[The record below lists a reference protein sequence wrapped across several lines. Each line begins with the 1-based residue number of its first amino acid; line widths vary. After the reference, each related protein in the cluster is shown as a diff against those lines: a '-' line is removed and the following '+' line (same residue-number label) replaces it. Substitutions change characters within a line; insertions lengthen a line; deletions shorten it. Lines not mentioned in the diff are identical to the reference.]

1 MVRDEKRTGAGVV
14 RRLHQAFNDRDRD
27 ALLDCLAQDVSWHVG
42 GVHPLAGTYEGRS
55 GLWEGFFDPM
65 WPSPARV
72 EGDDVREHGEYVVAF
87 ETAIHDFGEGECG
100 WETVEVFR
108 LDGGRVVERWEFTSG
123 QAELDR
129 FFTRGCAAA
138 GGTSEGAGSAVAL

>member
-1 MVRDEKRTGAGVV
+1 MVRDEEATGARVV
-14 RRLHQAFNDRDRD
+14 RTLHQAFNNRDRD
-27 ALLDCLAQDVSWHVG
+27 ALLGCLAQDVSWHVAG
-42 GVHPLAGTYEGRS
+42 DHPLAGTYEGRS

-72 EGDDVREHGEYVVAF
+72 ECNDVREHGEYMVAF
-87 ETAIHDFGEGECG
+87 ETAIHNFGEGERS

-129 FFTRGCAAA
+129 FLTRGCAAA
-138 GGTSEGAGSAVAL
+138 AGTSESAGRAVAL

>member
-1 MVRDEKRTGAGVV
+1 MEGDEKGTGAGVV

-27 ALLDCLAQDVSWHVG
+27 ALLGCLAQDVSWHVEG
-42 GVHPLAGTYEGRS
+42 DHPLAGTHDGRS
-55 GLWEGFFDPM
+55 ALWEGFFDPM

-72 EGDDVREHGEYVVAF
+72 EGNDVREHGEYVVAF
-87 ETAIHDFGEGECG
+87 ETAIHNFGEGERS

-129 FFTRGCAAA
+129 FLTRGCAAGA
-138 GGTSEGAGSAVAL
+138 ESSESAGSAVAL